1 MKTENYYLKIRTDLS
16 TIAWLA
22 VILVLMASM
31 AIIFANSGSDSIAK
45 SISHIISNSNFAMS
59 ENVLIK
65 SFLVTEEAVID
76 TEKIALEVHWFV
88 NEQRDLHG
96 LNPVA
101 WDSSLAEI
109 AKKHSHDMINRIYYS
124 HYTPDGKDVVDRY
137 ADVNFECNISI
148 PDGKIL
154 KGGEN
159 LALISG
165 LGEPTGLGKR
175 IVESWM
181 LSPEH
186 RKNLLY
192 SFYENEG
199 IGVVVSNNELYVTQ
213 NFC

>member
-199 IGVVVSNNELYVTQ
+199 FGAVISNNELYITQ

>member
-1 MKTENYYLKIRTDLS
+1 MKTENYSLKIRTDLS

-31 AIIFANSGSDSIAK
+31 AVIFANSGSDGIAK
-45 SISHIISNSNFAMS
+45 SISNIISNSNFAMS

-65 SFLVTEEAVID
+65 SFLVTEEAVVD
-76 TEKIALEVHWFV
+76 TEKIALEIHWFI
-88 NEQRDLHG
+88 NEQRDSHG

-109 AKKHSHDMINRIYYS
+109 AKKHSQDMLNRIYYS
-124 HYTPDGKDVVDRY
+124 HYTPDGKDVADRY
-137 ADVNFECNISI
+137 ADANFECNISI
-148 PDGKIL
+148 RDGKIL

-165 LGEPTGLGKR
+165 LEEPTGLGKR

-199 IGVVVSNNELYVTQ
+199 IGTVVSNNELYVTQ

>member
-1 MKTENYYLKIRTDLS
+1 MKTENYYLKIRTNLS

-31 AIIFANSGSDSIAK
+31 AIIFANSGSDGIAK

-199 IGVVVSNNELYVTQ
+199 IGAVISNNELYITQ